1 MKTAQEPLTEFDR
14 LSTHEELH
22 QVLALLD
29 ECVSGADT
37 AAPGETEDRRALR
50 EAVMDLWQ
58 DAAAGEHEGYDETG
72 LRSEVLPWAGV
83 VANKSDRIN

>member
-1 MKTAQEPLTEFDR
+1 MKTAQELLTEFDR

-29 ECVSGADT
+29 ECVPGAAT
-37 AAPGETEDRRALR
+37 EAPGETEERRALR

-58 DAAAGEHEGYDETG
+58 DAAADEHERDDQTSARGEM
-72 LRSEVLPWAGV
+72 LPWAGV
-83 VANKSDRIN
+83 IANRTDRVN